1 MKKYRL
7 YVGLALIVMFSV
19 ALFQNFGNSIST
31 YVNFKEAEAK
41 GKTAHVVGTW
51 VKESPAEFSME
62 SMTFKFRMRD
72 EAGNECDVVYA
83 KPKPSNFDQAD
94 RIVVIGE
101 VKGGRF
107 YASDM
112 LLKCPSKYNDA
123 TPAQFEK
130 AS

>member
-1 MKKYRL
+1 MKKYRIYL
-7 YVGLALIVMFSV
+7 GLAAIAIFS
-19 ALFQNFGNSIST
+19 ATLFNNFGNSIST
-31 YVNFKEAEAK
+31 YVNFSEAS
-41 GKTAHVVGTW
+41 GKSRTAHVVGTW
-51 VKESPAEFSME
+51 VKEAPAEFSME
-62 SMTFKFRMRD
+62 TKTFTFQMKD
-72 EAGNECDVVYA
+72 ETGRECQVVYS

-101 VKGGRF
+101 MKGGRF

-123 TPAQFEK
+123 KPAEFER